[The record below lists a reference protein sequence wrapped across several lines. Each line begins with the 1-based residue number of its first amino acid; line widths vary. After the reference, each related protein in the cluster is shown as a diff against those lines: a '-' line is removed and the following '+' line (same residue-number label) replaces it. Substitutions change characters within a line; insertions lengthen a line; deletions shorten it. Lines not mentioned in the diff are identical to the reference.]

1 MRQVARELMPLNSSI
16 EFAGEKK
23 QTIISFHGSL
33 QIGRQSS
40 NEGLRLLHGL
50 ATNLATSLH
59 TPQEA

>member
-33 QIGRQSS
+33 QIGRQSAIKQGLQVG
-40 NEGLRLLHGL
+40 NVRKRKMEPEG
-50 ATNLATSLH
+50 
-59 TPQEA
+59 